1 MIKTAAILGAA
12 GAVALALSY
21 LIANGS
27 YNMQGYVVVGLAAAL
42 ILVVFVL
49 PRVAATEGK
58 LVVYILT
65 LGILGKAMGSRV
77 QINWALGVK
86 EGVGDV
92 SGYHSA
98 GIRVSDAIRHLD
110 FGSVAIA
117 FSDQGTGFPDVVTG
131 MVYTITGPT
140 LYGGALV
147 FALLAV
153 LGAFLYYR
161 AFRTAFP
168 EGNKVLYAMLIFWEP
183 SILYWPSLQGKEAP
197 MMLLIGLFA
206 LGLAIALKQGKARGY
221 VFLVLGIVGVTLMRP
236 HIGAMLVMAAGATF
250 VLRPLKLAPVPL
262 VTRLVTAGLMLGI
275 CGVVVLKAQEFV
287 GLESLSVD
295 AVLATMS
302 ETLEDATEAGSAYKP
317 PSITDPLGL
326 PKQIITVFYR
336 PFPWEAHRMVAF
348 ILSLEGMTLLGLTVY
363 QHRAIRRAIFS
374 AGKNPYL
381 IFILMYTLAFMV
393 AFMAIS
399 NFSILGR
406 QRLMLMPFFFMLLC
420 HPKAAVA
427 VARVTTRRN
436 GNQNRNRNLE
446 LAAQPY

>member
-1 MIKTAAILGAA
+1 
-12 GAVALALSY
+12 
-21 LIANGS
+21 
-27 YNMQGYVVVGLAAAL
+27 
-42 ILVVFVL
+42 
-49 PRVAATEGK
+49 
-58 LVVYILT
+58 
-65 LGILGKAMGSRV
+65 
-77 QINWALGVK
+77 
-86 EGVGDV
+86 
-92 SGYHSA
+92 
-98 GIRVSDAIRHLD
+98 
-110 FGSVAIA
+110 
-117 FSDQGTGFPDVVTG
+117 
-131 MVYTITGPT
+131 
-140 LYGGALV
+140 
-147 FALLAV
+147 
-153 LGAFLYYR
+153 
-161 AFRTAFP
+161 
-168 EGNKVLYAMLIFWEP
+168 
-183 SILYWPSLQGKEAP
+183 
-197 MMLLIGLFA
+197 
-206 LGLAIALKQGKARGY
+206 
-221 VFLVLGIVGVTLMRP
+221 
-236 HIGAMLVMAAGATF
+236 
-250 VLRPLKLAPVPL
+250 
-262 VTRLVTAGLMLGI
+262 MLGI

-420 HPKAAVA
+420 HPKAAAA
-427 VARVTTRRN
+427 VARVTARRN